1 MPVYQKHIAFSFCA
15 SFLQEL
21 RKLQEEKQ
29 QLEKICEEQ
38 EQALQEMGLH
48 LSQ

>member
-1 MPVYQKHIAFSFCA
+1 MYQTWHANLILYLI
-15 SFLQEL
+15 LQEL
-21 RKLQEEKQ
+21 RKLQDEKQ
-29 QLEKICEEQ
+29 QLEKVCEEQ